1 MPIAQPELAGLK
13 ETYSVQIYQGPVSA
27 WQVKL
32 SLDTGKSHEVVT
44 QRGYPKTW
52 RRLEDVLTFAT
63 VYCAA
68 AASITVDFNEYV
80 LRVEKKQAVAEEN
93 GR

>member
-1 MPIAQPELAGLK
+1 MRIAQPELAGLK
-13 ETYSVQIYQGPVSA
+13 DAYSATIYQGPVSA

-32 SLDTGKSHEVVT
+32 SLASGKLLEVVT

-63 VYCAA
+63 VYCKAA
-68 AASITVDFNEYV
+68 TSITVDFGEYV
-80 LRVEKKQAVAEEN
+80 LKVELKQAVAEGN